1 MDVVGLTGGIAA
13 GKSTVAR
20 RLAEL
25 GAVVIDADHL
35 AREAVTPGS
44 RGLAAI
50 VERFGNAVLGDD
62 GSLDRAALGRIVFA
76 DEEARRAL
84 NGIVH
89 PEVRRLYAEAVAD
102 ARANDPDAVI
112 VYDVPLLAEAR
123 AVDEFGT
130 IVVVDAPADV
140 RIARLVELRGMDR
153 EEAEN
158 RVGSQVSDADRR
170 AMADVIIDSAGTIDE
185 TIAQTDALWRRL
197 VAERDAR

>member
-50 VERFGNAVLGDD
+50 VERFGDAVLGDD

-89 PEVRRLYAEAVAD
+89 PEVRRLYAEAVAN
-102 ARANDPDAVI
+102 ARADDPDVVI

-123 AVDEFGT
+123 AADEFGT

-153 EEAEN
+153 KEAEN

-185 TIAQTDALWRRL
+185 TIAQTDALWWRL

>member
-89 PEVRRLYAEAVAD
+89 PEVRRLYAEAVSD
-102 ARANDPDAVI
+102 ARADDPNAVI

-153 EEAEN
+153 ELAEN

>member
-13 GKSTVAR
+13 GKSTVAT

-25 GAVVIDADHL
+25 GAVVIDADRL
-35 AREAVTPGS
+35 AREAVQPGS
-44 RGLAAI
+44 PGLAAI
-50 VERFGNAVLGDD
+50 VAHFGDAVLSDD

-76 DEEARRAL
+76 DEEARGVL

-89 PEVRRLYAEAVAD
+89 PEVRRRYAEAVAD

-123 AVDEFGT
+123 AADEFGT
-130 IVVVDAPADV
+130 IVVVDAPAET

-153 EEAEN
+153 REAEN
-158 RVGSQVSDADRR
+158 RVGSQISDAERR
-170 AMADVIIDSAGTIDE
+170 AMADVVIDSSGTLDE
-185 TIAQTDALWRRL
+185 TLAQTDELWRRL
-197 VAERDAR
+197 RAGSSAG

>member
-20 RLAEL
+20 RFAEL

-76 DEEARRAL
+76 DEGARRAL

-123 AVDEFGT
+123 AADEFGT

>member
-50 VERFGNAVLGDD
+50 VERFGDAVLGDD

-153 EEAEN
+153 QEAEN

-170 AMADVIIDSAGTIDE
+170 AMADVIIDSAGAIDE
-185 TIAQTDALWRRL
+185 TIAQTDALWWRL

>member
-25 GAVVIDADHL
+25 GAVVIDADRL
-35 AREAVTPGS
+35 AREAVQPGS
-44 RGLAAI
+44 PGLAA
-50 VERFGNAVLGDD
+50 VEARFGDAVLSDD

-76 DEEARRAL
+76 DDEARRAL

-89 PEVRRLYAEAVAD
+89 PEVRRRYAAAVAD

-123 AVDEFGT
+123 AADEFGT
-130 IVVVDAPADV
+130 IVVVDAPAET

-153 EEAEN
+153 QEAEN
-158 RVGSQVSDADRR
+158 RVGSQISDADRR
-170 AMADVIIDSAGTIDE
+170 AMADVVIDSSGTVE
-185 TIAQTDALWRRL
+185 QTLAQTDALWRRL
-197 VAERDAR
+197 VAERDGG

>member
-123 AVDEFGT
+123 AADEFGT

-153 EEAEN
+153 QEAEN
-158 RVGSQVSDADRR
+158 RVGSQISDDDRR

-185 TIAQTDALWRRL
+185 TIAQTDALWWRL